1 MIFFMT
7 TKPHLIKVPQVNSK
21 SGTLSFME
29 VDGTLPFD
37 VKQLYWIYN
46 IEGEADRGNH
56 AHLNTDRVIICIS
69 GTIDV
74 EVESIQ
80 GDQYTFQLS
89 DPSEVLYY
97 PRLHWIKLK
106 FHKGAVAAVGASDV
120 FKNDVSLKDFSAF
133 KKLTV

>member
-1 MIFFMT
+1 MSL
-7 TKPHLIKVPQVNSK
+7 KPHLIKVPQVTSK

-37 VKQLYWIYN
+37 VKQLYWIYD
-46 IEGEADRGNH
+46 IEGEAHRGNH

-69 GTIDV
+69 GVIDV
-74 EVESIQ
+74 WVESIQ
-80 GDQYTFQLS
+80 GEHFEFQLN
-89 DPSEVLYY
+89 DPSTVLYY

-106 FHKGAVAAVGASDV
+106 FHGGAIAAVGASDV
-120 FKNDVSLKDFSAF
+120 FKNDVSIKDFDAF

>member
-1 MIFFMT
+1 MISI
-7 TKPHLIKVPQVNSK
+7 PHLIKVPQVASK

-69 GTIDV
+69 GVIHALI
-74 EVESIQ
+74 ESVQ
-80 GDQYTFQLS
+80 GERYEFELN
-89 DPSEVLYY
+89 DPSTVLYY

-106 FHKGAVAAVGASDV
+106 FYPGSIAAVGASDV
-120 FKNDVSLKDFSAF
+120 FKNDVAVKDFDAF

>member
-1 MIFFMT
+1 MIA
-7 TKPHLIKVPQVNSK
+7 KPHLITVPQVNSK

-46 IEGEADRGNH
+46 IDDIAHRGNH
-56 AHLNTDRVIICIS
+56 AHVNSDRVIICIS

-74 EVESIQ
+74 EIESVQ
-80 GDQYTFQLS
+80 GDLYEFQLK
-89 DPSEVLYY
+89 DPSVVLYY
-97 PRLHWIKLK
+97 PRMHWIKLR
-106 FHKGAVAAVGASDV
+106 FQQGSLAAVAASEI
-120 FKNDVSLKDFSAF
+120 FKNDITVKDFKEF

>member
-1 MIFFMT
+1 MI

-46 IEGEADRGNH
+46 IEGEVQRGNH
-56 AHLNTDRVIICIS
+56 AHMNTDRIIICIS
-69 GTIDV
+69 GVIDATV
-74 EVESIQ
+74 ENVQ
-80 GDQYTFQLS
+80 GDRYEFQLS

-106 FHKGAVAAVGASDV
+106 FHKGALAAVGASDV
-120 FKNDVSLKDFSAF
+120 FKNDVSVKDFSAF